1 MPTASPLPGPAR
13 PVALID
19 VRSCYVSVER
29 AMDPTLEGV
38 ACCVLS
44 NNDGVVV
51 AASAEAKALGIR
63 TMHDAWF
70 EISRDPRYAG
80 VIAKSSNYEAI
91 ADFSA
96 RFYRTLQSLTDVMS
110 VYSVDECWCLLDRR
124 DPTAHAAALQARV
137 LKWVGLP
144 TSCGVGTTKTLAK
157 VAQRHGKAIGQ
168 PLVDISSWRRDQ
180 IDELLAETPVSEV
193 WGIGAALTRGL
204 AGLGVRTALDLAR
217 TDPRTLRRRW
227 SVVLERTAR
236 ELAGTPCLPVGFE
249 PPERAQIMHTRMLG
263 AIVDSPTEMREVL
276 TSYAQVAARRLRD
289 EGLEASMMQ
298 VWVSSSRFR
307 EGARTDTAG
316 VALDPPT
323 ADPLTL
329 ARASWEVLAEMVP
342 GHPYNRAGLL
352 LTGLAPA
359 GSQPSLLS
367 APDTR
372 LAGVLADVEHRFG
385 RHAVGLGAAGMRTPR
400 RWAMKRDRL
409 SPAATTRWDQLLSVR

>member
-1 MPTASPLPGPAR
+1 MARLPGSDR

-19 VRSCYVSVER
+19 VRSCFVSVER

-70 EISRDPRYAG
+70 EISRDPRYAQ
-80 VIAKSSNYEAI
+80 VVARSSNYEAI

-96 RFYRTLQSLTDVMS
+96 RFYRTLQTLSSEMS

-157 VAQRHGKAIGQ
+157 VAQRHGKAVGED
-168 PLVDISSWRRDQ
+168 LVDISGWRRDQ
-180 IDELLAETPVSEV
+180 IGELLAATPVSDV

-204 AGLGVRTALDLAR
+204 AGIGIRTALDLAR
-217 TDPRTLRRRW
+217 ADPRLLRRRW

-263 AIVDSPTEMREVL
+263 APVETRSEMREVL
-276 TSYAQVAARRLRD
+276 TSYAQVAARRLRA
-289 EGLEASMMQ
+289 EGLEAGMVQ

-323 ADPLTL
+323 ADPLRL
-329 ARASWEVLAEMVP
+329 ARASWAVLDEMVP
-342 GHPYNRAGLL
+342 GHAYNRAGLL

-359 GSQPSLLS
+359 GAQLSLLGV
-367 APDTR
+367 ADTR
-372 LAGVLADVEHRFG
+372 IADAVAEVEDRFG
-385 RHAVGLGAAGMRTPR
+385 RDAVGFGAAGLRTPR
-400 RWAMKRDRL
+400 RWAMKRERL
-409 SPAATTRWDQLLSVR
+409 SPAGTTRWDQLLTVR